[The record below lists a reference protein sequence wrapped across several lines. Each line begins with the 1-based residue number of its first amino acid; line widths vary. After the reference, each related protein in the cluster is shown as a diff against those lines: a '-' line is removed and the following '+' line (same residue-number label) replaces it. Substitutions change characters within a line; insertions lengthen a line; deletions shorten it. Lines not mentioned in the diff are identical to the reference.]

1 MIERTQA
8 LEDKAERSRSRVSRL
23 LDDLQD
29 QTSPAGA
36 LSQLFGRGNG
46 EATDLTRMI
55 VEQVIRN
62 PLPCIL
68 IATGIGLL
76 IASERRTGPSK
87 KSRPRKGTAKKR
99 TSR

>member
-1 MIERTQA
+1 MIDRTQA

-29 QTSPAGA
+29 QTSPVEV
-36 LSQLFGRGNG
+36 LNQLLGHKNG
-46 EATDLTRMI
+46 EGSDLTRTI

-68 IATGIGLL
+68 IATGIGWL
-76 IASERRTGPSK
+76 IASERGTSPSR
-87 KSRPRKGTAKKR
+87 KSGPRKRTPKR
-99 TSR
+99 EKR